1 MRVLEGNLVVDF
13 SCVRTLSLVFSDEKL
28 FEGERAGV
36 KELTLRTNKFPSKFF
51 NLIFAISA
59 IVTGAVV
66 FGVVERRSRE
76 GAVWTFV
83 ATGKLCC
90 L

>member
-1 MRVLEGNLVVDF
+1 
-13 SCVRTLSLVFSDEKL
+13 
-28 FEGERAGV
+28 
-36 KELTLRTNKFPSKFF
+36 LRKNKFPSKFF

-76 GAVWTFV
+76 GGVWTFV
-83 ATGKLCC
+83 VTGKLCC
-90 L
+90 LFDKGEVLGFCAGAVFFLLFSFLASFLASRFVD